1 MNCSYLISNK
11 GITIH
16 GPLLIEVK
24 SFEDNRGFFYESW
37 NKKKFEK
44 LINNNID
51 FKQDNHSRSSRGV
64 LRGLHYQKGP
74 NEQAKLVRCTSGE
87 IFDVLVDLRVSS
99 PTFASW
105 ASVKLSDQNK
115 RQVWIPHGFAHG
127 FLTIS
132 EIAEVQYKTSSYWS
146 KEDEISIIYN
156 DLNLNILWPYEMIKP
171 LKIELSKKDLNGLT
185 LNEVKNK
192 GYLPS

>member
-1 MNCSYLISNK
+1 MNCNYLISNK